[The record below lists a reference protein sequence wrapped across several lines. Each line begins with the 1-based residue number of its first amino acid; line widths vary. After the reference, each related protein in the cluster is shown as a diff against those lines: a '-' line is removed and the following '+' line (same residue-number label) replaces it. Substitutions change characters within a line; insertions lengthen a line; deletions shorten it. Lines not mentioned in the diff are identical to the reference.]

1 MEVAKIMVQVP
12 PPNAEEPEGK
22 VLNLPGRYIKALTD
36 IFGISQTELAARIGI
51 SSGSLSTSMY
61 GESGMMRETASE
73 MIKKIELL
81 AIMKNVE
88 MPPGWQLFFSAAI
101 LNTGSLDSAELAI
114 RHFEWLA
121 RVVQERNAFEK
132 EANDLRSKQF
142 RQRLLA
148 QIQGVQQENEQLRL
162 ENFRLKNDIAW
173 LKRTEGNS

>member
-1 MEVAKIMVQVP
+1 MEVAEIMAQVP

-36 IFGISQTELAARIGI
+36 ILGISQSELAVRIGI
-51 SSGSLSTSMY
+51 SSGSLSTSLY

-132 EANDLRSKQF
+132 EANDLKSKQF

-148 QIQGVQQENEQLRL
+148 QIQEVRQENERLRT
-162 ENFRLKNDIAW
+162 ENFKLRKDNEW
-173 LKRTEGNS
+173 LRTRGNS